1 MRDKK
6 RYTRGKFNR
15 DIALQDWSLM
25 YKIIGA
31 NEVFHKFIEIFQNV
45 LNSHAPLK
53 NIEVKTKKEHKKWL
67 SKELRSLINE
77 KHRVFNE
84 WKKYPSQVLFNSYK
98 VLRNNVNRKLRQASD
113 DYTKQF
119 FENLPTSKEQW
130 KFIKNKNNSN
140 KQTAKIAKLKEGHNL
155 MSDEKSIANCLNNC
169 FTRLGLYKGE
179 IIAPKLPSFNFKG
192 NEFKI
197 SPVTRRELYKVI
209 DKLPT

>member
-6 RYTRGKFNR
+6 RNTRSKFNR
-15 DIALQDWSLM
+15 DIAFQDWSLM

-31 NEVFHKFIEIFQNV
+31 NSIFYKFIEIFQNV

-84 WKKYPSQVLFNSYK
+84 WKKDPNQEFFKSYK
-98 VLRNNVNRKLRQASD
+98 VLRNNVNRKFRKASD

-119 FENLPTSKEQW
+119 FENLPIAKGQW
-130 KFIKNKNNSN
+130 KFIK
-140 KQTAKIAKLKEGHNL
+140 TKLIQINRQK
-155 MSDEKSIANCLNNC
+155 
-169 FTRLGLYKGE
+169 
-179 IIAPKLPSFNFKG
+179 KLQS
-192 NEFKI
+192 
-197 SPVTRRELYKVI
+197 
-209 DKLPT
+209 